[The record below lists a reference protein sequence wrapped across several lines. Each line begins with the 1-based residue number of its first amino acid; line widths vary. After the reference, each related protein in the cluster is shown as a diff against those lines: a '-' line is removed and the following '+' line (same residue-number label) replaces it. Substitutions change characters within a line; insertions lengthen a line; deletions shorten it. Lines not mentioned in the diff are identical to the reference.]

1 MIKHRKYSRRE
12 QLEMIEL
19 RLLETRMKFINS
31 FNPIIKKLFMK
42 QLLNTYDKGGQDM
55 LDDWK
60 WISKRFKKLNIVV
73 GSRR

>member
-42 QLLNTYDKGGQDM
+42 VIRSGDLFGAMTYQKFTSKKIQKILTKQVLL
-55 LDDWK
+55 
-60 WISKRFKKLNIVV
+60 
-73 GSRR
+73 